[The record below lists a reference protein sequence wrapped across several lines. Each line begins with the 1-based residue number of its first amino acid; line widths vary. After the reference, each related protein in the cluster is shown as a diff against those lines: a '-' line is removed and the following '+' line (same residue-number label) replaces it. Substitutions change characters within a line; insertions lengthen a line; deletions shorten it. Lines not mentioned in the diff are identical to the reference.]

1 MRDFQKLFYISLI
14 LFFGKIISAE
24 NSTDLFYAEL
34 NDIDL
39 FPSCSKL
46 KDPLATRPIRQS
58 PPRYPRRALERD
70 VQGTVLVALDI
81 SDEGK
86 VISSEVIW
94 SSADNPKYENIFDKN
109 SIEASKNF
117 IYEPKTNE
125 YGDKVASKEHVIIV
139 FTIEG
144 LEETL
149 NLGSQTR
156 KFNSLRRMLRD
167 NPEKF
172 LIEVETL
179 ISGNDLSKIQRA
191 IYLYFKGLALYQKGA
206 EVEEV
211 ITILEDSQKN
221 YYQTYSYE
229 TGNLEEKNIVLM
241 GNNESKLHTYNGI
254 LLGQLYLEQSRWNEA
269 AIQNASVIRNARN
282 QKIDSPRYLQA
293 YINLGISSYNLK
305 QWCQASESWKSAN
318 DLSKKIQ
325 RQLPEWIKPF
335 IAEANKRRA
344 LETVE

>member
-1 MRDFQKLFYISLI
+1 MRDFQKLLFISLI
-14 LFFGKIISAE
+14 FFPGKIISLG
-24 NSTDLFYAEL
+24 NPSDLFYAEL
-34 NDIDL
+34 NEIDL
-39 FPSCSKL
+39 FPSCTEL
-46 KDPLATRPIRQS
+46 KDPLATRPIQQY

-81 SDEGK
+81 SDEGNVK
-86 VISSEVIW
+86 NSNVIW

-172 LIEVETL
+172 LIEVEKL

-191 IYLYFKGLALYQKGA
+191 IYLYFKGLVLYKRGA
-206 EVEEV
+206 KVEKV
-211 ITILEDSQKN
+211 ITILEDSQK
-221 YYQTYSYE
+221 YYFQTYTYE
-229 TGNLEEKNIVLM
+229 TGNSEEKNIVLL
-241 GNNESKLHTYNGI
+241 GNNESKLHTFNGI

-269 AIQNASVIRNARN
+269 ALQNGSVIRIARN
-282 QKIDSPRYLQA
+282 QKIDSPRFLQA
-293 YINLGISSYNLK
+293 YINFGISTYNLK
-305 QWCQASESWKSAN
+305 HWCQASESWKSAN
-318 DLSKKIQ
+318 ELSKKIQ
-325 RQLPEWIKPF
+325 RTLPEWILPF

>member
-1 MRDFQKLFYISLI
+1 
-14 LFFGKIISAE
+14 
-24 NSTDLFYAEL
+24 
-34 NDIDL
+34 
-39 FPSCSKL
+39 
-46 KDPLATRPIRQS
+46 
-58 PPRYPRRALERD
+58 
-70 VQGTVLVALDI
+70 
-81 SDEGK
+81 
-86 VISSEVIW
+86 
-94 SSADNPKYENIFDKN
+94 
-109 SIEASKNF
+109 
-117 IYEPKTNE
+117 
-125 YGDKVASKEHVIIV
+125 
-139 FTIEG
+139 
-144 LEETL
+144 
-149 NLGSQTR
+149 
-156 KFNSLRRMLRD
+156 MLRD

-305 QWCQASESWKSAN
+305 HWCQASESWKSAN
-318 DLSKKIQ
+318 ELSKKIQ
-325 RQLPEWIKPF
+325 RPLPEWILPF